1 VPLTRA
7 GLDPS
12 RVARHVDASSWLAL
26 VVVAATAG
34 IFAVAGAEIVER
46 VLGSSYGEGVGAQIG
61 RLVVAFAPYMVVS
74 VALSVTFP
82 VVFVAQRA
90 GRLPLVALVVLA
102 VHVPIAFA
110 GQALAGLWGLA
121 IALAIS
127 TALAL
132 AWLLVLLDA
141 LRATLGDLLTAT
153 VVVGAMAAVSFALCA
168 WLLGPVVAATLALAV
183 YAGVML
189 VVRPPGL
196 VRSWDYL
203 RALR

>member
-1 VPLTRA
+1 MP
-7 GLDPS
+7 
-12 RVARHVDASSWLAL
+12 
-26 VVVAATAG
+26 
-34 IFAVAGAEIVER
+34 
-46 VLGSSYGEGVGAQIG
+46 GELLEFPRTAQIKPPLG
-61 RLVVAFAPYMVVS
+61 HFIRLGESGYRKLEHLQS
-74 VALSVTFP
+74 
-82 VVFVAQRA
+82 A

-102 VHVPIAFA
+102 AHVPIAFA

-153 VVVGAMAAVSFALCA
+153 VVVGAMAAVSFAVCA
-168 WLLGPVVAATLALAV
+168 WLLGPVVAATLALVV